1 MGPMRTLT
9 VTINWILFVLWI
21 IAIGFLVYGL
31 IKKNSKIKKYALIA
45 VIVIFVLLFIA
56 VKYSL
61 TIKDGQ

>member
-1 MGPMRTLT
+1 MGPMRPLT
-9 VTINWILFVLWI
+9 VTINWILFILWI

-31 IKKNSKIKKYALIA
+31 INKNSKIKKYALIA

>member
-9 VTINWILFVLWI
+9 VTINWILFILWI

-31 IKKNSKIKKYALIA
+31 IKKNNKIKKYALIA

-56 VKYSL
+56 GKYSL

>member
-1 MGPMRTLT
+1 MRTLT
-9 VTINWILFVLWI
+9 VTINWILFILWI

-31 IKKNSKIKKYALIA
+31 INKNSKIKKYALIA

-61 TIKDGQ
+61 TIKDGR

>member
-1 MGPMRTLT
+1 MRTLT
-9 VTINWILFVLWI
+9 VTINWILFILWI

-31 IKKNSKIKKYALIA
+31 INKNSNIKKYALIA

>member
-9 VTINWILFVLWI
+9 VTINWILFILWI

-31 IKKNSKIKKYALIA
+31 INKNSKIKKYALIA

-61 TIKDGQ
+61 TIKDGR

>member
-9 VTINWILFVLWI
+9 VTINWILFILWI

-31 IKKNSKIKKYALIA
+31 INKNSKIKKYALIA

>member
-9 VTINWILFVLWI
+9 VTINWILFILWI
-21 IAIGFLVYGL
+21 IAIGFLFYGL
-31 IKKNSKIKKYALIA
+31 INKNSKIKKYALIA

>member
-1 MGPMRTLT
+1 MRTLT
-9 VTINWILFVLWI
+9 VTINWILFILWI

-31 IKKNSKIKKYALIA
+31 INKNSKIKKYALIA

>member
-9 VTINWILFVLWI
+9 VTINWILFILWI

-31 IKKNSKIKKYALIA
+31 INKNSNIKKYALIA

>member
-1 MGPMRTLT
+1 MGSMRTLT
-9 VTINWILFVLWI
+9 VTINWILFILWI

-31 IKKNSKIKKYALIA
+31 INKNSKIKKYALIA

>member
-1 MGPMRTLT
+1 MRTLT
-9 VTINWILFVLWI
+9 VTINWILFILWI

-31 IKKNSKIKKYALIA
+31 IKKNNKIKKYALIA

-56 VKYSL
+56 GKYSL